1 MFIYLAFTFAFI
13 FDMYF
18 SVSIIRYSCHG
29 NLRSWIG
36 ILNLWNVNS
45 SYESLGNLQVMNFIF
60 WFWFLI
66 YTSLC
71 SLTSDSLVLPM
82 ILFESLTGPKS
93 IHYFFFLNYPIRFS
107 NSGYGF
113 ISSYVLQFFL
123 LSFFCLY
130 FLVFH
135 CISCSKLAAKRS
147 PFTGRACKWQPW

>member
-1 MFIYLAFTFAFI
+1 MIFWIIFSYNLNIFNNFSSVEFI
-13 FDMYF
+13 
-18 SVSIIRYSCHG
+18 
-29 NLRSWIG
+29 
-36 ILNLWNVNS
+36 
-45 SYESLGNLQVMNFIF
+45 SYEFH
-60 WFWFLI
+60 
-66 YTSLC
+66 TTLC

-147 PFTGRACKWQPW
+147 PFIGRACK